1 MTKYA
6 DLHIHTNYSDS
17 TLTPEEVVEQANK
30 NDIDCIAI
38 TDHDTFEGVAPTIEA
53 AKKYNIEVISGVE
66 LSSEINNKDVHI
78 LGYLFDHTNKEFVA
92 KLMCMQDTRIGR
104 MQKMIDKLKEL
115 GVDNI
120 ELEEVCALAETRS
133 VGRPHLALVLK
144 QKGWVKEVKEAF
156 DKYIAEGA
164 PAYFPKYKQTPSEA
178 IKLIN
183 EMGGVAVLA
192 HPMITKI
199 DELIPGLVKDGLKGI
214 EVYYP
219 NVSKTVVEFYEALAK
234 KYGLIA
240 TGGSDSH
247 GNAKK
252 NIFIGK
258 IKVDYDKVEQL
269 KRKLAAKKHKTES

>member
-17 TLTPEEVVEQANK
+17 TLTPQEVVEQANK
-30 NDIDCIAI
+30 NDIACIAI
-38 TDHDTFEGVAPTIEA
+38 TDHDTFAGVAPTIAE
-53 AKKYNIEVISGVE
+53 AKKYNIEVISGIE
-66 LSSEINNKDVHI
+66 LSSEINEKDVHI
-78 LGYLFDHTNKEFVA
+78 LGYLFDHNNKEFVNR
-92 KLMCMQDTRIGR
+92 LLCMQDTRMAR
-104 MQKMIDKLKEL
+104 MKKMIDKLKEL
-115 GVDNI
+115 GVGNI
-120 ELEEVCALAETRS
+120 DLEEVCALAETRS
-133 VGRPHLALVLK
+133 VGRPHLALMLK
-144 QKGWVKEVKEAF
+144 QKGWVSDVKEAF

-164 PAYFPKYKQTPSEA
+164 PAYYPKYKQTPAEA

-183 EMGGVAVLA
+183 EMGGVSVLA

-199 DELIPGLVKDGLKGI
+199 DELIPGLVKDGLNGL

-219 NVSKTVVEFYEALAK
+219 NVSQTIVDFYESLAK
-234 KYGLIA
+234 KHGLVA

-258 IKVDYDKVEQL
+258 IKVDYAQVEQL
-269 KRKLAAKKHKTES
+269 KDRLTKKIT